1 VKKRD
6 YNVIAGESHAV
17 EAHTSTVVTSQPAGQ
32 SGTENYVLD
41 LDAQQVATWTPED
54 VINFFVEKVGL
65 GYLNEAFLANKI
77 TGRALMLLTED
88 HLKEMGVHAIG
99 DRVYLIDMIG
109 LLKKKKKELETSAT
123 LWSGETPATGFA
135 YSKGCCHGIGRILCP
150 CCITRTYWKVTAQ
163 GVFYREVPPFR
174 KHFGTVS
181 TEYMDFRFFKDLE
194 LKENFF
200 FCCCCKRHALEMY
213 VEDKDSKAS
222 ERDPSAG
229 AFTAPHILL
238 HPEAAKV
245 ERIVRN
251 AWAQAR
257 LVAD

>member
-1 VKKRD
+1 MTPGITKILVIQFISEPVK
-6 YNVIAGESHAV
+6 YV
-17 EAHTSTVVTSQPAGQ
+17 ST
-32 SGTENYVLD
+32 
-41 LDAQQVATWTPED
+41 
-54 VINFFVEKVGL
+54 
-65 GYLNEAFLANKI
+65 
-77 TGRALMLLTED
+77 
-88 HLKEMGVHAIG
+88 
-99 DRVYLIDMIG
+99 
-109 LLKKKKKELETSAT
+109 
-123 LWSGETPATGFA
+123 
-135 YSKGCCHGIGRILCP
+135 
-150 CCITRTYWKVTAQ
+150 
-163 GVFYREVPPFR
+163 PFP
-174 KHFGTVS
+174 VS